1 MFPYFD
7 IFGFQLPTYGLI
19 SLVGVI
25 VAGLVILKLA
35 PKRGIDKSDLL
46 STAIVAAIGLFIGAH
61 LLYGITRIEDVI
73 EAFGSYKRFE
83 SFGAFL
89 SHVLELFSGMV
100 FYGGLY
106 GGLFAGFL
114 YAKKKKLP
122 VGGVSDVFAL
132 FIPLFHVFGRIG
144 CFFAGCCYG
153 VESEVGIT
161 GRVITGKLREV
172 TPRFP
177 VQLLEAFLLLLLF
190 FLMFFLYQKGR
201 AKGNLIFIYL
211 LIYAVLR
218 FCLEFLRGDEIRGK
232 FMMFTTSQW
241 ISIVTILWVSVFLII
256 RKCRKNK
263 T

>member
-1 MFPYFD
+1 MFPYIS
-7 IFGFQLPTYGLI
+7 IFSLELPTYGLI

-25 VAGLVILKLA
+25 VAGLVALKLA
-35 PKRGIDKSDLL
+35 PKRGIEKTDLV

-61 LLYGITRIEDVI
+61 LLYGITRIEDVM
-73 EAFGSYKRFE
+73 EAFRSYKRFE
-83 SFGAFL
+83 NFGDFL
-89 SHVLELFSGMV
+89 SRILELFSGMV

-106 GGLFAGFL
+106 GGLLAGFL
-114 YAKKKKLP
+114 YAKKKKIP

-153 VESEVGIT
+153 VESKWGIS

-177 VQLLEAFLLLLLF
+177 VQLLETFLLLLLF
-190 FLMFFLYQKGR
+190 FLVFFLYQKGK
-201 AKGNLIFIYL
+201 AKGRLIFIYL

-218 FCLEFLRGDEIRGK
+218 FCLEYLRGDEIRGK
-232 FMMFTTSQW
+232 LLMFTTSQW
-241 ISIVTILWVSVFLII
+241 ISIVTILWVSIFLKFKN
-256 RKCRKNK
+256 RRKNK
-263 T
+263 I